1 MERRSRALDD
11 QDTLLTLP
19 LSDFP
24 NTSSA
29 TAKTTTNNNKDD
41 DDLILIALP
50 PKKDGGLTMEDLI
63 RGKSVYILGNT
74 SEKNVH
80 TNNNLHPSAAVAAE
94 QQQQD
99 DGNNNNVGGSIEPI
113 AARLIVEGE
122 EGSSGKTLELTRVET
137 SNTYIV
143 VPPMLCK
150 KNGEDNTTMD
160 GDDNDD
166 GISGSNNKRQKLLDS
181 SSANTTSKTSNDE
194 LEKKKT
200 KLFTM
205 PARSVGLVP
214 GEESPATFFLDPLHL
229 KPGHF
234 ASKLRTSLSGWM
246 YDPFDPPVV
255 MEEESSE
262 ECIKNTNLLFGYT
275 IPELAHICRTSQS
288 EIEYAICNR
297 IFGAVDALAIPSSS
311 STNNTRRYGM
321 LSEEGRQTVA
331 MAIVTAML
339 ESDLDLVWKFP
350 TTSSS
355 EGKDSKEQTKGMQ
368 LSLLMEEVR
377 SHWHRLEGSQ
387 DDDAPSSSSQP
398 QQLEEEGPHL
408 TDSQSQ
414 NFDSQSQFGTPSQ
427 FPQYTN
433 DNNHQSLQ
441 LADEIIWHCLRPIL
455 HYDIPPGTSTT
466 TKDTMPEIVQ
476 LIPDEVAKLAAH
488 HVFLRGTP
496 RSLSSASS
504 QQQIGAGS
512 AVWWEEDEFMEAW
525 SMRLPS
531 MSSKYEPRVELL
543 KGVAICGMKE
553 VDGGSSG
560 EDGKQ
565 QVRQWQYF
573 PETGQSLV
581 PSIRIKSMFAMQD
594 AWTLDEA
601 VPYLE
606 KFVVCNNE
614 DGDGRLKPM
623 VADLLRKYAKS
634 VPMGTGEV
642 KYVKA

>member
-1 MERRSRALDD
+1 MERRSRALED

-24 NTSSA
+24 NNTSSA
-29 TAKTTTNNNKDD
+29 TTTTNNNNNKDDD

-74 SEKNVH
+74 SEKDVH
-80 TNNNLHPSAAVAAE
+80 KNNNLHPSVAAVVAE

-99 DGNNNNVGGSIEPI
+99 DNDNNGSSNVGGSIEPI
-113 AARLIVEGE
+113 AARLIVEGQ
-122 EGSSGKTLELTRVET
+122 EGGSGKTLELTRVET

-150 KNGEDNTTMD
+150 KNGEDKMD
-160 GDDNDD
+160 GDDDD
-166 GISGSNNKRQKLLDS
+166 GISGNNGSNKRQKLLDS
-181 SSANTTSKTSNDE
+181 NSSANTTNKSNDE
-194 LEKKKT
+194 LEKNNKK
-200 KLFTM
+200 LITM

-229 KPGHF
+229 QPGHF
-234 ASKLRTSLSGWM
+234 ASKLRASLSRWM

-255 MEEESSE
+255 MEGSSE
-262 ECIKNTNLLFGYT
+262 EGNNKLMFGYT

-288 EIEYAICNR
+288 EIEYAIHNR
-297 IFGAVDALAIPSSS
+297 IYGAVDALAIPSSS
-311 STNNTRRYGM
+311 STNDNTNITRRYGM

-331 MAIVTAML
+331 MAIVTTLL

-350 TTSSS
+350 PSTSSS
-355 EGKDSKEQTKGMQ
+355 SEEKDNKEQTTGMQ
-368 LSLLMEEVR
+368 LSLLMEEIR
-377 SHWHRLEGSQ
+377 SHWHSLEGNQ
-387 DDDAPSSSSQP
+387 DDGAPSSSQP
-398 QQLEEEGPHL
+398 QQLEEGPHL

-427 FPQYTN
+427 FPPTN

-455 HYDIPPGTSTT
+455 HYDVPPATSTT
-466 TKDTMPEIVQ
+466 TKDTMPEMVQ

-504 QQQIGAGS
+504 SQQQIGTGS
-512 AVWWEEDEFMEAW
+512 AVWWEEEEFMEAW

-553 VDGGSSG
+553 VDSG

-573 PETGQSLV
+573 PETGQSLAL
-581 PSIRIKSMFAMQD
+581 SIRIKSMFANARCMD
-594 AWTLDEA
+594 PGGGFA
-601 VPYLE
+601 VP
-606 KFVVCNNE
+606 
-614 DGDGRLKPM
+614 
-623 VADLLRKYAKS
+623 
-634 VPMGTGEV
+634 
-642 KYVKA
+642 